1 MYSVRQGLSQRPWDL
16 LCQIWLFLLWL
27 RCQRG
32 WQLPGETEYLRS
44 SWEENDSGNFG
55 LQVIHPLTSIP
66 SFHLVRVIASPHV
79 QLKRPAFLVKVMW
92 WIYQV
97 HVTTKQA
104 IECILSLVLVEM
116 LSFSHDYYFSSDIF
130 YIFVYCIA
138 NLQYRALQQ
147 LSRNS
152 CEWDILLV
160 TSASVSW
167 KVKAVYIKLQS

>member
-55 LQVIHPLTSIP
+55 LQVIHPLTFIP

-79 QLKRPAFLVKVMW
+79 QLKRLAFLVKVMW

-97 HVTTKQA
+97 HVTTTQA
-104 IECILSLVLVEM
+104 IKCILSLVLVKM
-116 LSFSHDYYFSSDIF
+116 LYFSHYYCFSSVFVSIF
-130 YIFVYCIA
+130 IYYIA
-138 NLQYRALQQ
+138 NLQYRALQV
-147 LSRNS
+147 LNDY
-152 CEWDILLV
+152 CKWDIQLV
-160 TSASVSW
+160 TTASFSR
-167 KVKAVYIKLQS
+167 KVKAVYIKLKR